1 MPRLTKREWYLVNCA
16 CHCLYDSLDVTNG
29 EIKDRRPDIYTEEA
43 EQFISEVEM
52 TKYEELMNKSDECCL
67 KAIEFAR
74 KCDWNMATFYKN
86 ASIGFKEKALKL
98 NVSY

>member
-1 MPRLTKREWYLVNCA
+1 MKE
-16 CHCLYDSLDVTNG
+16 VTY
-29 EIKDRRPDIYTEEA
+29 KDWQKNPA
-43 EQFISEVEM
+43 SEVEM